1 MLYVRHVAHSIVA
14 LTMFSVDASDVQKLV
29 DCYDDPQV
37 LLHVVSVNLL
47 TLSKVTAD
55 DYLMTQGELFHIQRP
70 SDYRYIPIG
79 AFRFYYGFSR
89 QQTLD
94 NIKQLYK
101 GAKYLLEKIKLSEEE
116 SGKLR
121 ELILKSHKG
130 LKKLQI
136 TYIKDVSTYSE
147 LQIILQETSRG
158 IFAAN
163 IITSA
168 SRRGDFD
175 REI

>member
-1 MLYVRHVAHSIVA
+1 MLYVMLVVLSIGVSI
-14 LTMFSVDASDVQKLV
+14 MFSVDASDVQKLV
-29 DCYDDPQV
+29 ECYDDPQV

-47 TLSKVTAD
+47 TLSKITAD

-70 SDYRYIPIG
+70 SDYRFIPIG

-94 NIKQLYK
+94 NIKQLYN
-101 GAKYLLEKIKLSEEE
+101 GAKYLLEKIDLTEEE
-116 SGKLR
+116 RVKLR

-158 IFAAN
+158 VFTVDVMKACDVHIK
-163 IITSA
+163 
-168 SRRGDFD
+168 DF
-175 REI
+175 EKG

>member
-1 MLYVRHVAHSIVA
+1 MLVVLSIGVSI
-14 LTMFSVDASDVQKLV
+14 MFSVDASDVQKLV
-29 DCYDDPQV
+29 ECYDDPQV

-47 TLSKVTAD
+47 TLSKITAD

-70 SDYRYIPIG
+70 SDYRFIPIG

-89 QQTLD
+89 QQTLG
-94 NIKQLYK
+94 NIKQLYN
-101 GAKYLLEKIKLSEEE
+101 GAKYLLEKINLTEEE
-116 SGKLR
+116 RVKLR

-158 IFAAN
+158 VFAVDVMKACDVH
-163 IITSA
+163 IK
-168 SRRGDFD
+168 DFVKD
-175 REI
+175 

>member
-1 MLYVRHVAHSIVA
+1 MLYVMLVVLSIGVSI
-14 LTMFSVDASDVQKLV
+14 MFSVDASDVQKLV
-29 DCYDDPQV
+29 ECYDDPQV

-47 TLSKVTAD
+47 TLSKITAD

-70 SDYRYIPIG
+70 SDYRFIPIG

-89 QQTLD
+89 QQTLG
-94 NIKQLYK
+94 NIKQLYN
-101 GAKYLLEKIKLSEEE
+101 GAKYLLEKINLTEEE
-116 SGKLR
+116 RVKLR

-158 IFAAN
+158 VFAVDVMKACDVH
-163 IITSA
+163 IK
-168 SRRGDFD
+168 DFVKD
-175 REI
+175 

>member
-1 MLYVRHVAHSIVA
+1 MLYVMDVVHSIGA
-14 LTMFSVDASDVQKLV
+14 LTMFSVDATDVQKLV
-29 DCYDDPQV
+29 DCYDDSQV

-47 TLSKVTAD
+47 TLSKITAD

-70 SDYRYIPIG
+70 SDYRFIPIG

-89 QQTLD
+89 QQTLS
-94 NIKQLYK
+94 NIKQLYN
-101 GAKYLLEKIKLSEEE
+101 GAKYLLEKINLTTEERV
-116 SGKLR
+116 KLR

-158 IFAAN
+158 VFTVDIM
-163 IITSA
+163 TA
-168 SRRGDFD
+168 SDVRTKEFD
-175 REI
+175 RD